1 MMSEVF
7 WTFFVSSMVGFI
19 IALLKLCYK
28 SKCKEINFCCLKIVR
43 DIESEV
49 EVDEIELTKQ
59 PTTPTN
65 SQSQK

>member
-1 MMSEVF
+1 MSEVF
-7 WTFFVSSMVGFI
+7 WSFLITSLVGFI

-28 SKCKEINFCCLKIVR
+28 SKCKEISCCCLKIVR

-59 PTTPTN
+59 PTQLN
-65 SQSQK
+65 RQE

>member
-1 MMSEVF
+1 MSEVF

>member
-7 WTFFVSSMVGFI
+7 WSFLITSLVGFI

-28 SKCKEINFCCLKIVR
+28 SKCKEISCCCLKIVR

-59 PTTPTN
+59 PTQLN
-65 SQSQK
+65 RQE

>member
-1 MMSEVF
+1 MSEVF
-7 WTFFVSSMVGFI
+7 WSFLITSLVGFI

-28 SKCKEINFCCLKIVR
+28 SKCKEISCCCLKIVR

-59 PTTPTN
+59 PTTPSN
-65 SQSQK
+65 SQS

>member
-1 MMSEVF
+1 MSEVF
-7 WTFFVSSMVGFI
+7 WSFLITSMVGFV

-28 SKCKEINFCCLKIVR
+28 SKCKEISCCCLKIVR

-59 PTTPTN
+59 PTTPNN
-65 SQSQK
+65 SQS

>member
-7 WTFFVSSMVGFI
+7 WSFLITSLVGFI

-28 SKCKEINFCCLKIVR
+28 SKCKEISCCCLKIVR

-59 PTTPTN
+59 PTTPSN
-65 SQSQK
+65 SQS